1 MAPAMRAISAI
12 AENVRRR
19 NFICSAEY
27 PHVAVERAG
36 RATPSAPVR

>member
-1 MAPAMRAISAI
+1 MSPINAI

-27 PHVAVERAG
+27 PH
-36 RATPSAPVR
+36 PVDDDGG